1 MVVVVVVVV
10 VARMAVVNNAAVYGV
25 HASDV
30 GDDARILVISIKQQS
45 G

>member
-1 MVVVVVVVV
+1 VW
-10 VARMAVVNNAAVYGV
+10 VAWMAVVNNAAVYGV

-30 GDDARILVISIKQQS
+30 GDDARIVVIAINQQS